1 MLSRTADNLYW
12 LGRYVERSENTARLL
27 SGTQRLSLMPIPS
40 TERRDLWRD
49 LFQTDIERAAFEEK
63 HADFA
68 ESPVVD
74 FMCLDESNPS
84 SIKSCIFS
92 ARENARAAR
101 HVLTTEISQTVNE
114 TWMDICGCTMT
125 EISDRGPQ
133 DYLDSVRERAHLL
146 RGVIYGTMRRGEPFM
161 FWEMGSVLE
170 RAENT
175 SRLMLA
181 RASSFHRAT
190 RRDDGFDFYRWGTFL
205 RAANAYSAYR
215 QLYRDLDPVS
225 VADLLILNPEIP
237 RSLLSCIEDLTEIL
251 RALKRDAPCTHA
263 AERLVSEIRTARLDR
278 VLRSGLQT
286 FLFDFRKSVH
296 ELSDHIR
303 ADFMMAR

>member
-27 SGTQRLSLMPIPS
+27 SGTQRLSLMPIPAP
-40 TERRDLWRD
+40 EQQQLWRD
-49 LFQTDIERAAFEEK
+49 LFQTDLERAAFEEK
-63 HADFA
+63 HPSYT
-68 ESPVVD
+68 ESPVIE
-74 FMCLDESNPS
+74 FMCLDDGNPS
-84 SIKSCIFS
+84 SIRSCVYS

-114 TWMDICGCTMT
+114 TWMDVCSCTMN
-125 EISDRGPQ
+125 EITDQGPQ

-175 SRLMLA
+175 TRLMLA

-237 RSLLSCIEDLTEIL
+237 RSLLSCIEDLSEIL
-251 RALKRDAPCTHA
+251 RALRRDAPCTLA
-263 AERLVSEIRTARLDR
+263 ADRLASEIRTVRLDR

-296 ELSDHIR
+296 ELSDQIR
-303 ADFMMAR
+303 TDFMMAR